1 MKKMISLLLC
11 IMCVAGAAVSCG
23 EKTAE
28 DDFDGLLTYK
38 YNYDLSEYIDLA
50 EYKGLEAN
58 GYHYEVT
65 DEQVEQQILATRSYY
80 SRLTDVTDR
89 GAQIGDTV
97 YIDYVGTIDGEEFEG
112 GSEEDCE
119 LVLGTGTFLEGFEE
133 AIVGAY
139 SETDLSVDLTFPEP
153 YPAAPD
159 YSGMDVHFDIHVHE
173 VCEQELPEYNE
184 DFVRGYLG
192 YDSIADFE
200 AGLRELIAE
209 RYEGMYNQYVIS
221 QLWATIYENT
231 TVIKYPEEET
241 ESMYNDLLTAEQLYA
256 QAQGINFA
264 DYVSVNYQMTED
276 EFYAYIR
283 ENVESRIKEEM
294 ICYAIAR
301 AENITL
307 TSEEYSQRAT
317 EYALDYYEL
326 DSLEALEA
334 IYSQGTIRQTLMFD
348 KAKEAIVEYA
358 NITYINE

>member
-1 MKKMISLLLC
+1 M
-11 IMCVAGAAVSCG
+11 MCVAGTAVSCG

-28 DDFDGLLTYK
+28 DDFKNLLTYK

-50 EYKGLEAN
+50 EYKGLTAE
-58 GYHYEVT
+58 GYRYEVT
-65 DEQVEQQILATRSYY
+65 DEMVEQQILATRSYY

-89 GAQIGDTV
+89 GAEMGDTV

-119 LVLGTGTFLEGFEE
+119 LVLGTGTFFDAFEE

-139 SETDLSVDLTFPEP
+139 AETDLSVDLTFPDP

-192 YDSIADFE
+192 YDSIEDFE
-200 AGLRELIAE
+200 AGLRELLAE
-209 RYEGMYNQYVIS
+209 RYEGLYYQYVIA
-221 QLWATIYENT
+221 QVWEAVCDNT

-241 ESMYNDLLTAEQLYA
+241 QSMYDDMVTSEQLYA
-256 QAQGINFA
+256 QAQGINFT

-276 EFYAYIR
+276 EFYAYIQ
-283 ENVESRIKEEM
+283 ETVESRIKEEM

-307 TSEEYSQRAT
+307 TSEEYTERAT
-317 EYALDYYEL
+317 EYALDYYGLE
-326 DSLEALEA
+326 SLEAFETL
-334 IYSQGTIRQTLMFD
+334 YSHNTICQTIMID
-348 KAKEAIVEYA
+348 KAKEIIVDYA
-358 NITYINE
+358 EITYINE